1 MFIDLVR
8 KRRSIRKYRPQPVE
22 KDKIDLLIETALRSC
37 SSRGV
42 QPWEFVVVTDPRVL
56 AQLAASKPNGSAFLK
71 EAPLAF
77 VVCVDSTK
85 TDVWVED
92 ASIAAVFLHLAAADL
107 GLGSCWS
114 QIRLRD
120 HDAQQSAGAYVAG
133 LLGLRQGLEVE
144 AIIAIGYPAEDKGP
158 HPASSLAYDKI
169 SREQYGRKA

>member
-1 MFIDLVR
+1 VFIDLVR
-8 KRRSIRKYRPQPVE
+8 KRRSIRKYRPQAVE
-22 KDKIDLLIETALRSC
+22 KDKINLLIETALRAC

-42 QPWEFVVVTDPRVL
+42 QPWEFVVVTDPQML
-56 AQLAASKPNGSAFLK
+56 AQLAAAKPHGSAFLRD
-71 EAPLAF
+71 APLAF
-77 VVCVDSTK
+77 VVCADSAK

-120 HDAQQSAGAYVAG
+120 HDARQSAGAYVAD

-158 HPASSLAYDKI
+158 HPASSLAYGKI
-169 SREQYGRKA
+169 NRERYGSKA